1 MTNVSIRECAR
12 QDLEGVFELDK
23 LWREEGVAHIWYGSR
38 DDVMAAF
45 DRFQNYF
52 LVAESDGR
60 IVGYINGSIRTNE
73 TVDVL
78 PKQQTYLEVENI
90 YVRPEFR
97 DVRVGGDL
105 LDALLE
111 VAKQNGIQRF
121 VVSTVTKDIDR
132 ILAFYR
138 SHGFKPWYL
147 ELFK

>member
-73 TVDVL
+73 TVNVL
-78 PKQQTYLEVENI
+78 PIAELA
-90 YVRPEFR
+90 VRPLGEAR
-97 DVRVGGDL
+97 SARRSAPRLGHVRSRRRRRQAEPMEYVARATCVEVVFGGDP
-105 LDALLE
+105 
-111 VAKQNGIQRF
+111 
-121 VVSTVTKDIDR
+121 
-132 ILAFYR
+132 LARGPHRAR
-138 SHGFKPWYL
+138 SSG
-147 ELFK
+147 